1 MSNREIQITSLE
13 SIGDD
18 AWNAFVSSRPDATL
32 FHGLS
37 WKAAVQ
43 ETFGHRPWYL
53 AAVRSGAVV
62 GVLPLF
68 EIHSLLAGRFLLSV
82 PYATYGGPLADDC
95 DVSAALIDHAKTIAI
110 RVRASCVELRSMEPS
125 IERLPVRESH
135 AAFTRALPTNP
146 DDVLAMIP
154 RKARAA
160 ARRCEE
166 RYTVSFETGYE
177 LVADVWDL
185 YSRSMRRLGSPNYPL
200 QFFAALLEQLG
211 DNAVAQVVRHEGRP
225 VAGLLSFFHRKTA
238 MPYFVGVDER
248 ADVYGL
254 TNYLYWQNMRF
265 AAQRGCDT
273 YDFGRTRIDNTGPFE
288 FKRSFGFEPRLLG
301 YQTLVMPGHRAP
313 DLTPSSPKWATARR
327 AWTRLPLPIT
337 RPLGAWLSKSIPG

>member
-1 MSNREIQITSLE
+1 MSNRDIQITSLE

-18 AWNAFVSSRPDATL
+18 AWNAYASSRPDATL
-32 FHGLS
+32 FHGLA

-43 ETFGHRPWYL
+43 ESFGHRPWYL
-53 AAVRSGAVV
+53 VALRDGAVV

-68 EIHSLLAGRFLLSV
+68 EIQSLFAGRFLLSV
-82 PYATYGGPLADDC
+82 PYATYGGPLSDDPA
-95 DVSAALIDHAKTIAI
+95 VSSALIEHTRTIAI

-125 IERLPVRESH
+125 IENLPLRESH
-135 AAFTRALPTNP
+135 AAFIRTLPSNA

-166 RYTVSFETGYE
+166 RNTVSFETGHE

-200 QFFAALLEQLG
+200 RFFTSLLERLG
-211 DNAVAQVVRHEGRP
+211 DNAAAQVVRHEGRP
-225 VAGLLSFFHRKTA
+225 VAGLLSFVHRKTA

-248 ADVYGL
+248 ADLYGL

-265 AAQRGCDT
+265 AVQRGCDT

-313 DLTPSSPKWATARR
+313 DLAPGSPKWAAARR
-327 AWTRLPLPIT
+327 AWTHLPLPVT